1 MKKALLIFSII
12 TTGFTAHAQKLELSV
27 QANSGLFHYTGLSAE
42 SHSFFIQGS
51 SQDLNYTNNPYGKNY
66 AYSYGAGLKANW
78 VANSGFIFGIQAGY
92 EILRSK
98 TTLTAFS
105 PYYDPNTIHL
115 DALYTGPYTSSGN
128 TILTSNFINI
138 NPYVGYRFK
147 FKKVSLDVL
156 PGMDIG
162 VGLSSKEKG
171 NVYLTS
177 TDQSFTSDRKRQ
189 KPPVDTRARLSTS
202 VNYQRFSINL
212 SYARGFSNY
221 TANMIGSN
229 PKVYSELFRLGAG
242 YRLY

>member
-98 TTLTAFS
+98 TTLTAFG
-105 PYYDPNTIHL
+105 PYSDPNSLHL
-115 DALYTGPYTSSGN
+115 DLYTGPYASSGS

-138 NPYVGYRFK
+138 SPYAGYRFK
-147 FKKVSLDVL
+147 LKKVSLDLL

-171 NVYLTS
+171 NVYIQAN
-177 TDQSFTSDRKRQ
+177 DQNFTSNRQRQ
-189 KPPVDTRARLSTS
+189 KPPVDIRARFGTS
-202 VNYQRFSINL
+202 INYQRFSINL
-212 SYARGFSNY
+212 SYARGLSNY
-221 TANMIGSN
+221 TANMIGADS
-229 PKVYSELFRLGAG
+229 KVYSELFRLGIG